1 MKLKEIY
8 QKIIEEGI
16 RADIRKEEE
25 IKLILKEKKK
35 TYENTKDK
43 EFFDL
48 DSLFNP
54 FSDTRVLNG
63 DLDSEIKSII
73 VGIDVDVA
81 EILFVE
87 MLKKSNINI
96 DLVISH
102 HPAGKAYANFY
113 EVMDLQVDMLVK
125 EGISLSVAE
134 NLLSERKSEVER
146 KVNAANHNRVIDIAR
161 WFKINFLCAHTPAD
175 NLAYNYIKNI
185 MDKRRPSKLKD
196 IIDILLEIPEYRD
209 ASTYNNPPKIVL
221 GNKDSKVSKIHIEF
235 TGGTEGPIDIYK
247 RLATTGVDTIIAM
260 HQSEEHFKKCREE
273 KINVI
278 FASHIA
284 SDTLGVNLL
293 LDTLERKEKFK
304 IYEFSGF
311 KRFKHNKL

>member
-16 RADIRKEEE
+16 KADIRKEEE
-25 IKLILKEKKK
+25 IKLILKEQKKI
-35 TYENTKDK
+35 YENIKDK
-43 EFFDL
+43 ETFDT
-48 DSLFNP
+48 DFLFNP
-54 FSDTRVLNG
+54 FSDTRVLYG
-63 DLDSEIKSII
+63 DLNSEIKSII

-81 EILFVE
+81 EILFVD
-87 MLKKSNINI
+87 MLKKSNTDI

-113 EVMDLQVDMLVK
+113 EVMDIQIDMLIK
-125 EGISLSVAE
+125 EGISVSVAE
-134 NLLSERKSEVER
+134 SLLSERKAEIER
-146 KVNAANHNRVIDIAR
+146 KVSAANHNRVVDIAK
-161 WFKINFLCAHTPAD
+161 WLKINFLCAHTPAD
-175 NLAYNYIKNI
+175 NLAYRYIKNI
-185 MDKRRPSKLKD
+185 IEKRKPYKLKD
-196 IIDILLEIPEYRD
+196 IIDILLEIPEYKY

-247 RLATTGVDTIIAM
+247 KLADSGVDTIIAM
-260 HQSEEHFKKCREE
+260 HQSEEHFKRCKEE
-273 KINVI
+273 RINVI

-293 LDTLERKEKFK
+293 LDVLEKKEKLK

-311 KRFKHNKL
+311 RRFRHN

>member
-16 RADIRKEEE
+16 KADIRKEEE
-25 IKLILKEKKK
+25 IKLILKEQKKI
-35 TYENTKDK
+35 YENIKDK
-43 EFFDL
+43 ETFDT

-54 FSDTRVLNG
+54 FSDTRVLYG
-63 DLDSEIKSII
+63 DLNSEIKSII

-81 EILFVE
+81 EILFVD
-87 MLKKSNINI
+87 MLKKSNTDI
-96 DLVISH
+96 DLVMSH

-113 EVMDLQVDMLVK
+113 EVMDLQIDMLVK
-125 EGISLSVAE
+125 EGISVSVAE
-134 NLLSERKSEVER
+134 SLLSERKAEIER
-146 KVNAANHNRVIDIAR
+146 KVSAANHNRVVDIAK
-161 WFKINFLCAHTPAD
+161 WLKINFLCAHTPAD
-175 NLAYNYIKNI
+175 NLAYRYIKNI
-185 MDKRRPSKLKD
+185 IEKRKPYKLKD
-196 IIDILLEIPEYRD
+196 IIDILLEIPEYKY

-247 RLATTGVDTIIAM
+247 KLAASGVDTIIAM
-260 HQSEEHFKKCREE
+260 HQSEEHFKRCKEE
-273 KINVI
+273 RINVI

-293 LDTLERKEKFK
+293 LDVLEKKEKLK

-311 KRFKHNKL
+311 RRFRHN

>member
-16 RADIRKEEE
+16 KADIRKEEE
-25 IKLILKEKKK
+25 IKLILKEQKKI
-35 TYENTKDK
+35 YENIKDK
-43 EFFDL
+43 ETFDT

-54 FSDTRVLNG
+54 FSDTRVLYG
-63 DLDSEIKSII
+63 DLNSEIKSII

-81 EILFVE
+81 EILFVD
-87 MLKKSNINI
+87 MLKKSNTDI
-96 DLVISH
+96 DLVMSH

-113 EVMDLQVDMLVK
+113 EVMDLQIDMLVK
-125 EGISLSVAE
+125 EGISVSVAE
-134 NLLSERKSEVER
+134 SLLSERKAEIER
-146 KVNAANHNRVIDIAR
+146 KVSAANHNRVVDIAK
-161 WFKINFLCAHTPAD
+161 WLKINFLCAHTPAD
-175 NLAYNYIKNI
+175 NLAYRYIKNI
-185 MDKRRPSKLKD
+185 IEKRKPYKLKD
-196 IIDILLEIPEYRD
+196 IIDILLEIPEYKY

-247 RLATTGVDTIIAM
+247 KLADSGVDTIIAM
-260 HQSEEHFKKCREE
+260 HQSEEHFKRCKEE
-273 KINVI
+273 RINVI

-293 LDTLERKEKFK
+293 LDVLEKKEKLK

-311 KRFKHNKL
+311 RRFRHN

>member
-16 RADIRKEEE
+16 KADIRKEEE
-25 IKLILKEKKK
+25 IKLILKEQKKI
-35 TYENTKDK
+35 YENIKDK
-43 EFFDL
+43 ETFDT

-54 FSDTRVLNG
+54 FSDTRVLYG
-63 DLDSEIKSII
+63 DLNSEIKSII

-81 EILFVE
+81 EILFVD
-87 MLKKSNINI
+87 MLKKSNTDI

-113 EVMDLQVDMLVK
+113 EVMDIQIDMLIK
-125 EGISLSVAE
+125 EGISVSVAE
-134 NLLSERKSEVER
+134 SLLSERKAEIER
-146 KVNAANHNRVIDIAR
+146 KVSAANHNRVVDIAK
-161 WFKINFLCAHTPAD
+161 WLKINFLCAHTPAD
-175 NLAYNYIKNI
+175 NLAYRYIKNI
-185 MDKRRPSKLKD
+185 IEKRKPYKLKD
-196 IIDILLEIPEYRD
+196 IIDILLEIPEYKY

-247 RLATTGVDTIIAM
+247 KLADSGVDTIIAM
-260 HQSEEHFKKCREE
+260 HQSEEHFKRCKEE
-273 KINVI
+273 RINVI

-293 LDTLERKEKFK
+293 LDVLEKKEKLK

-311 KRFKHNKL
+311 RRFRHN